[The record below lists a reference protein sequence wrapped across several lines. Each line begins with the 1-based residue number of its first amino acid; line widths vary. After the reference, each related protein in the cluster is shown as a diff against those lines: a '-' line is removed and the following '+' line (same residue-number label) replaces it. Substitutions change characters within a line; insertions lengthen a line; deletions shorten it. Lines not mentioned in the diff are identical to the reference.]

1 VCCLLAGLKVV
12 KSARTILTGGKSS
25 SSSSSS
31 KHEWV
36 PLLSEARAALLSVL
50 LHDSQPDLQQGV
62 MATAAVMA
70 EAAAQARSKQG
81 HLQQQQQDT
90 TEQQQAAGKKKKG
103 SAAGNSSRG
112 RQGSSAD
119 SSSSSADYTPLLEL
133 PVLNGWLAAVL
144 DLLQQQEAEGRLD
157 AAAASTAGHAAA
169 SLVGQL
175 MGQQMPL
182 LAAKSTTSSSS
193 GGDAVLP
200 ALVVPDAASYAMLVR
215 LFGAAG
221 QYDRVA
227 GLVAA
232 ALRGQLP
239 LASTTGSSSSAAG
252 SWPAGALQGVLA
264 AAVGVWAS
272 AGRPG
277 LALAMLD
284 GLPAAGLA
292 RLDCPQLAAAL
303 LALVDAQVGL
313 QHCNSFSCQWMHQR
327 RLVIMSIINSVCS
340 LSQQCSGSADMI
352 HTCNTTL
359 HAACGNSTQP
369 PMPAW
374 LHLAA

>member
-1 VCCLLAGLKVV
+1 VV
-12 KSARTILTGGKSS
+12 SSARILAGGKSS

-36 PLLSEARAALLSVL
+36 PLLSEARAALLPVL

-81 HLQQQQQDT
+81 HLQQQRDT
-90 TEQQQAAGKKKKG
+90 TEQQQASSKKKKG
-103 SAAGNSSRG
+103 SAAGNSSKG

-119 SSSSSADYTPLLEL
+119 SSSTSCDYTPLLEL

-175 MGQQMPL
+175 MGQQLPL
-182 LAAKSTTSSSS
+182 LAAKSAASSSSSSS
-193 GGDAVLP
+193 GGEAVLP
-200 ALVVPDAASYAMLVR
+200 ALVVPDAASYALLVR

-239 LASTTGSSSSAAG
+239 LASDTGSSSSSEPQ

-264 AAVGVWAS
+264 AAVAVWAG

-303 LALVDAQVGL
+303 LALLDEQVG
-313 QHCNSFSCQWMHQR
+313 
-327 RLVIMSIINSVCS
+327 
-340 LSQQCSGSADMI
+340 
-352 HTCNTTL
+352 
-359 HAACGNSTQP
+359 
-369 PMPAW
+369 
-374 LHLAA
+374 